1 MTPARL
7 RIATWNVHSCIG
19 IDGRHSPD
27 RVRRL
32 TRSIGADIVALQ
44 EVDSRVNGRDGFE
57 ELGDALGPANAHC
70 RTLKTPDG
78 DYGHMLLSRW
88 PIRTWRIRDI
98 SVQGREPRSVIDACI
113 DIRQGGLRVL
123 ATHLG
128 LGRRE
133 RSRQVRMVSRL
144 LDQSDLP
151 TILLGDFNEATRFG
165 PASRAF
171 GNRLASAGLRRTF
184 PSQRPLLPLDRIWVS
199 APMAVDRSWAP
210 RQMRH
215 ASDHLPL
222 VADVSFGNGPADQGN
237 EESDPRGSLAH

>member
-7 RIATWNVHSCIG
+7 RVATWNVHSCIG

-57 ELGDALGPANAHC
+57 ELGEALGPANAHC

-98 SVQGREPRSVIDACI
+98 SVPGREPRSVIDALV
-113 DIRQGGLRVL
+113 DFRHGGLRVL

-128 LGRRE
+128 LSRRE

-144 LDQSDLP
+144 LDQSELP

-199 APMAVDRSWAP
+199 APMAVDKSWVP
-210 RQMRH
+210 RQTRQ

-222 VADVSFGNGPADQGN
+222 VADLKFGNEPGDDGKDESGPPD
-237 EESDPRGSLAH
+237 RLAY